1 MTRKALHL
9 IFTLSLAATALGA
22 HGQTSPSPDKQQRML
37 AEEKEFLANM
47 KPGLQH
53 TQMLAV
59 RAAMNGDDTA
69 LQQIRRSRNQA
80 PALPE
85 GVTASY
91 PTADLCL
98 FTPSRTAAR
107 KRPLLLYLHGGGWC
121 FGSINSCARFCAT
134 LALEADC
141 CVAALDYRL
150 SPAHPFPAPLDDCR
164 RAFAYL
170 RQHADAWGCDST
182 QVAVGGDSAGGNL
195 ALATALSTKGVS
207 RVVPIYPVTRL
218 YTRVT
223 PSWTDYAQ
231 GYGDD
236 AELLEAFCEAYARGE
251 EHNPLVSVEL
261 AADDALRSLP
271 PMCLISA
278 GHDILFDQTTQLAQ
292 RLQRLGHR
300 LTYHVFPTATHLFIT
315 VPGQSTA
322 FAEAVSVVARFLN
335 APADALAE
343 GR

>member
-1 MTRKALHL
+1 M
-9 IFTLSLAATALGA
+9 
-22 HGQTSPSPDKQQRML
+22 
-37 AEEKEFLANM
+37 
-47 KPGLQH
+47 
-53 TQMLAV
+53 
-59 RAAMNGDDTA
+59 
-69 LQQIRRSRNQA
+69 
-80 PALPE
+80 
-85 GVTASY
+85 
-91 PTADLCL
+91 
-98 FTPSRTAAR
+98 
-107 KRPLLLYLHGGGWC
+107 
-121 FGSINSCARFCAT
+121 
-134 LALEADC
+134 EADC
-141 CVAALDYRL
+141 CVATLDYRL

-195 ALATALSTKGVS
+195 ALATALSTEGVS

-261 AADDALRSLP
+261 AADDTLRSLP

-278 GHDILFDQTTQLAQ
+278 GHDILFDQTTQLAH

-315 VPGQSTA
+315 VPGQPTA
-322 FAEAVSVVARFLN
+322 FAEAVSAVARFLN

>member
-1 MTRKALHL
+1 MVCLY
-9 IFTLSLAATALGA
+9 
-22 HGQTSPSPDKQQRML
+22 GQTYPSDSLQRRML
-37 AEEKEFLANM
+37 DDERHFLSRMPAD
-47 KPGLQH
+47 LQH
-53 TQMLAV
+53 RQMLAV
-59 RAAMNGDDTA
+59 RAAISGDCAA
-69 LQQIRRSRNQA
+69 LQQIRQSRNQ
-80 PALPE
+80 PPQLPD
-85 GVTASY
+85 GVTATY
-91 PTADLCL
+91 PTPDICL
-98 FTPSRTAAR
+98 FTPSRPALR

-141 CVAALDYRL
+141 CVATLDYRL

-195 ALATALSTKGVS
+195 ALATALSTEGVS

-261 AADDALRSLP
+261 AADDTLRSLP

-278 GHDILFDQTTQLAQ
+278 GHDILFDQTTQLAH

-315 VPGQSTA
+315 VPGQPTA
-322 FAEAVSVVARFLN
+322 FTEAVSVVARFLN
-335 APADALAE
+335 VPADALAE

>member
-1 MTRKALHL
+1 MSVWADLSLRLAPAAYARRRTPLPQPYAYRPAAQTDAGGARGYLWRL
-9 IFTLSLAATALGA
+9 CSLAA
-22 HGQTSPSPDKQQRML
+22 
-37 AEEKEFLANM
+37 
-47 KPGLQH
+47 
-53 TQMLAV
+53 
-59 RAAMNGDDTA
+59 
-69 LQQIRRSRNQA
+69 NQA
-80 PALPE
+80 EPQPAAPVARRRHRHL
-85 GVTASY
+85 S
-91 PTADLCL
+91 CL
-98 FTPSRTAAR
+98 FTPSRPALR

-195 ALATALSTKGVS
+195 ALATALSTEGVS

-261 AADDALRSLP
+261 AADDTLRSLP

-278 GHDILFDQTTQLAQ
+278 GHDILFDQTTQLAH

-315 VPGQSTA
+315 VPGQPTA
-322 FAEAVSVVARFLN
+322 FAEAVSAVARFLN

>member
-1 MTRKALHL
+1 MGRPIPPTRSSGVCSTTSATSSPVCLP
-9 IFTLSLAATALGA
+9 TCSTDRCWRCARLSLATVQPCSKSGRVAT
-22 HGQTSPSPDKQQRML
+22 SRPSCP
-37 AEEKEFLANM
+37 
-47 KPGLQH
+47 
-53 TQMLAV
+53 
-59 RAAMNGDDTA
+59 
-69 LQQIRRSRNQA
+69 
-80 PALPE
+80 
-85 GVTASY
+85 TAS
-91 PTADLCL
+91 PPLIPPPPDICL
-98 FTPSRTAAR
+98 FTPSRPALR

-251 EHNPLVSVEL
+251 EYNPLVSVEL

-315 VPGQSTA
+315 VPGQPTA

>member
-1 MTRKALHL
+1 MGRPIPPTRSSGVCS
-9 IFTLSLAATALGA
+9 T
-22 HGQTSPSPDKQQRML
+22 TSVTSSP
-37 AEEKEFLANM
+37 
-47 KPGLQH
+47 
-53 TQMLAV
+53 V
-59 RAAMNGDDTA
+59 
-69 LQQIRRSRNQA
+69 
-80 PALPE
+80 
-85 GVTASY
+85 
-91 PTADLCL
+91 C
-98 FTPSRTAAR
+98 
-107 KRPLLLYLHGGGWC
+107 
-121 FGSINSCARFCAT
+121 
-134 LALEADC
+134 
-141 CVAALDYRL
+141 L

-195 ALATALSTKGVS
+195 ALATALSTEGVS

-278 GHDILFDQTTQLAQ
+278 GHDLLFDQTTQLAQ

-335 APADALAE
+335 VPADALAE

>member
-1 MTRKALHL
+1 MVCLY
-9 IFTLSLAATALGA
+9 
-22 HGQTSPSPDKQQRML
+22 GQTYPSDSLQRRML
-37 AEEKEFLANM
+37 DDERLFLSRM
-47 KPGLQH
+47 PTDLQH
-53 TQMLAV
+53 RQMLAV
-59 RAAMNGDDTA
+59 RAAISGDCAA
-69 LQQIRRSRNQA
+69 LQQIRQSRNQ
-80 PALPE
+80 PPQLPD
-85 GVTASY
+85 GVTATY
-91 PTADLCL
+91 PTPDICL
-98 FTPSRTAAR
+98 FTPSRPALR

-231 GYGDD
+231 SYGDD

-261 AADDALRSLP
+261 ADDDELRSLP

-292 RLQRLGHR
+292 RLQLLGHR

-315 VPGQSTA
+315 VSGQPTA
-322 FAEAVSVVARFLN
+322 FSEAVSVVARFLN